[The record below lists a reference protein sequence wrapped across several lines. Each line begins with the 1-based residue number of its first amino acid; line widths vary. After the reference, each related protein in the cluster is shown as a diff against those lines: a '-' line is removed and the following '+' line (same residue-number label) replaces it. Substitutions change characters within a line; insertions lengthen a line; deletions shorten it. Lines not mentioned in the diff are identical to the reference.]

1 MAILAIDQGTSG
13 TKAILLDDDFQVI
26 AKGYAPVA
34 TEHNQS
40 GAAQTTA
47 DAIWQSVIDSVN
59 QVLSTTTE
67 KISAVGLAN
76 QGESILAWDKKTG
89 DALSPVIIWQDSRSA
104 ALCQQ
109 RQEHSQFV
117 LSKTGLTID
126 PYFVAPKITW
136 LKQNYP
142 QLPKDAV
149 ITTTDTYLIY
159 KLSGEFVTDKA
170 TASRTLLF
178 DLATRSY
185 QQQLADIWQ
194 IDISNLPA
202 VINNDQVIG
211 QIKSDQLP
219 ALSGVVLAAAIVDQP
234 AALFAQNCFS
244 LGQAK
249 CTFGTGA
256 FLLTNI
262 ADQIKIS
269 KNGLATSLAWQIKD
283 STSYYLDGQVF
294 TAASAIDWLISNNFI
309 AAPSDIDSLP
319 DANGVIASP
328 SFAGLGAPLWRPDA
342 TASIMGLG
350 LNHDRSHIASA
361 MVDGIAAAVA
371 DLLSAVKSDGVEITT
386 LRVDGG
392 LTQSSKLM
400 QMQADLAQIP
410 VEQYAH
416 PDATAIGVG
425 YLAALAINPKLSIKD
440 IAQRWQPAKVYL
452 PKWSADQS
460 ANYLSRW
467 RGVQRVSLDRER

>member
-219 ALSGVVLAAAIVDQP
+219 ALSGVLLAAAIVDQP

-294 TAASAIDWLISNNFI
+294 TAASAIDWLIANNFI

-361 MVDGIAAAVA
+361 IVDGIAAAVA

-392 LTQSSKLM
+392 LTQSTKLM

-467 RGVQRVSLDRER
+467 RGVQRVSLDREK